1 MDLNPAILIFALIL
15 PAVLGWLAAAYLRPA
30 LMPLLADLCGS
41 ADRAAFWTRMASLGM
56 VIGPT
61 ALALMRAEQWLGS
74 ATALA
79 IIRSLLSVSLNGV
92 LVVLGVLALA
102 MWRQIPHRSL
112 GASKGEAT

>member
-1 MDLNPAILIFALIL
+1 MDLNPAILISAVLL
-15 PAVLGWLAAAYLRPA
+15 PAILGWLAAAYLRPA
-30 LMPLLADLCGS
+30 LVPLLTDLCGS
-41 ADRAAFWTRMASLGM
+41 CERAAFWTRMASLGM

-74 ATALA
+74 VAAVA

-102 MWRQIPHRSL
+102 MWRQIPRGTS
-112 GASKGEAT
+112 GTSNREAA